1 MTSTCP
7 LRPVIRCRPS
17 DSSMR
22 RLTIMFVIIAKKIAT
37 NRAPRS
43 IRQMA
48 APISH
53 DGWPRKEKSP

>member
-1 MTSTCP
+1 
-7 LRPVIRCRPS
+7 
-17 DSSMR
+17 
-22 RLTIMFVIIAKKIAT
+22 MFVIIAKKIAT

>member
-1 MTSTCP
+1 
-7 LRPVIRCRPS
+7 
-17 DSSMR
+17 MR

-37 NRAPRS
+37 NRAPSS

-48 APISH
+48 AAISH